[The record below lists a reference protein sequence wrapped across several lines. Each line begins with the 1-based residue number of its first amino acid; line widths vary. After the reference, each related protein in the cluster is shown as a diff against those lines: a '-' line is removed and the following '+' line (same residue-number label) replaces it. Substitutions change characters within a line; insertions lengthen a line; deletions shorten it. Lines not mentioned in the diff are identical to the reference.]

1 MANRYYGVI
10 PNTPENK
17 RILDITMALD
27 ARRNVTNQPTYLW
40 QVPLLSG
47 NHRIKDDKSY
57 TPMVGGGY
65 MDIMDESE
73 PMQRPRGMV
82 SAFTQPPNQ
91 FILSGTSASYPYY
104 NADELKIVN
113 ARKYGGGTKSGGAY
127 DAETKRAMYEARNP
141 KTSVFERMLKAQEA
155 AKDPNNPINRWLEN
169 ERNLGRANRAKPAI
183 AIDPNS
189 DVLLEGAGPYG
200 AMFLSGAKT
209 GAKYGAK
216 YGAQAV
222 KTGISVAKTGASA
235 AVAIAKNPAF
245 QAVVSEIANDKDVQK
260 AVIDQVSSLIKG
272 NKTIEDVKEEA
283 TETPVEGGRISR
295 RKRGGMITNDDI
307 ARELLDAQNKVAEER
322 IIAKAIIKD
331 GKKREEILKPSFAQI
346 ASEKLIMDR
355 EERDQME
362 KSYKKD
368 RKKIRELPSGLLTG
382 RDSQSL
388 ADKFTAKLAAE
399 LAKERARQGE
409 ASGSGITDGR
419 AKRAALV
426 KKIMNEKG
434 MKMIEASKYIKANN
448 LY

>member
-17 RILDITMALD
+17 KILDITMALD

-47 NHRIKDDKSY
+47 EHRIKEGKSY
-57 TPMVGGGY
+57 TPMVGGGFEE
-65 MDIMDESE
+65 MDERE
-73 PMQRPRGMV
+73 TMQRPRGMV
-82 SAFTQPPNQ
+82 SPYTQPPNQ

-155 AKDPNNPINRWLEN
+155 AKDPNNPVNRWLEN
-169 ERNLGRANRAKPAI
+169 ERNLGRANRRAKPAI
-183 AIDPNS
+183 AIMDNPDEEAKKAVEKYRMANPKS
-189 DVLLEGAGPYG
+189 DVVLEGSGPWG
-200 AMFLSGAKT
+200 AMVVSGAKT

-245 QAVVSEIANDKDVQK
+245 QAVVTEIANDKDVQK

-272 NKTIEDVKEEA
+272 NKTVEEVKEEA
-283 TETPVEGGRISR
+283 TETPAPVEGGRI
-295 RKRGGMITNDDI
+295 RKTPRG
-307 ARELLDAQNKVAEER
+307 
-322 IIAKAIIKD
+322 
-331 GKKREEILKPSFAQI
+331 
-346 ASEKLIMDR
+346 
-355 EERDQME
+355 
-362 KSYKKD
+362 KS
-368 RKKIRELPSGLLTG
+368 
-382 RDSQSL
+382 
-388 ADKFTAKLAAE
+388 
-399 LAKERARQGE
+399 
-409 ASGSGITDGR
+409 DGR
-419 AKRAALV
+419 AKRAEIV
-426 KKIMNEKG
+426 KKIMREKG
-434 MKMIEASKYIKANN
+434 MKMIEASKYVKANN

>member
-17 RILDITMALD
+17 KILDITMALD

-47 NHRIKDDKSY
+47 EHRIKQGKSY
-57 TPMVGGGY
+57 TPMIGGGY
-65 MDIMDESE
+65 LDMMDERE
-73 PMQRPRGMV
+73 TMQRPRGMV
-82 SAFTQPPNQ
+82 SPYTQPPNQ

-169 ERNLGRANRAKPAI
+169 ERNLGRASRAEP
-183 AIDPNS
+183 PS
-189 DVLLEGAGPYG
+189 LEGSGPWG
-200 AMFLSGAKT
+200 AMVVSGAKT

-222 KTGISVAKTGASA
+222 KTGISVAKTGAQA
-235 AVAIAKNPAF
+235 AVTIAKNPAF

-272 NKTIEDVKEEA
+272 NKTVEEVKEEA
-283 TETPVEGGRISR
+283 TETPAPAEGGRI
-295 RKRGGMITNDDI
+295 RKTPRG
-307 ARELLDAQNKVAEER
+307 
-322 IIAKAIIKD
+322 
-331 GKKREEILKPSFAQI
+331 
-346 ASEKLIMDR
+346 
-355 EERDQME
+355 
-362 KSYKKD
+362 KS
-368 RKKIRELPSGLLTG
+368 
-382 RDSQSL
+382 
-388 ADKFTAKLAAE
+388 
-399 LAKERARQGE
+399 
-409 ASGSGITDGR
+409 DGR
-419 AKRAALV
+419 AKRAEIV
-426 KKIMNEKG
+426 KKIMREKG
-434 MKMIEASKYIKANN
+434 MKMIEASKYVKANN

>member
-40 QVPLLSG
+40 KVPLLTG
-47 NHRIKDDKSY
+47 ENRIKEGRSY
-57 TPMVGGGY
+57 TPMVGGGFEE
-65 MDIMDESE
+65 MDERE

-82 SAFTQPPNQ
+82 SPFTQPPNQ

-113 ARKYGGGTKSGGAY
+113 AKKYGGGTKSGGAY
-127 DAETKRAMYEARNP
+127 DTETKRAMYEARNP
-141 KTSVFERMLKAQEA
+141 KPNAFSVWAKAKEGYDNDSERR
-155 AKDPNNPINRWLEN
+155 NRWLEN

-183 AIDPNS
+183 GFDDKEVQKAVEKYRMANLKS
-189 DVLLEGAGPYG
+189 DVVLEGAGPWG
-200 AMFLSGAKT
+200 AMVSSGVKT

-245 QAVVSEIANDKDVQK
+245 QAVVTEIANDKDVQK

-272 NKTIEDVKEEA
+272 NKTVEEVKEEA
-283 TETPVEGGRISR
+283 TETPEPVEGGRI
-295 RKRGGMITNDDI
+295 RKTPRG
-307 ARELLDAQNKVAEER
+307 
-322 IIAKAIIKD
+322 
-331 GKKREEILKPSFAQI
+331 
-346 ASEKLIMDR
+346 
-355 EERDQME
+355 
-362 KSYKKD
+362 KS
-368 RKKIRELPSGLLTG
+368 
-382 RDSQSL
+382 
-388 ADKFTAKLAAE
+388 
-399 LAKERARQGE
+399 
-409 ASGSGITDGR
+409 DGR
-419 AKRAALV
+419 AKRAEIV
-426 KKIMNEKG
+426 KKIMREKG
-434 MKMIEASKYIKANN
+434 MKMIEASKYVKANN